1 MKKIGII
8 GGLGPESTKMY
19 YDQIIEQ
26 YRIRANGQYPQI
38 IIYSVNMEELKMYQE
53 QKNMDSL
60 EMMLSAKVD
69 ALADAGADFAVMASN
84 TPHIVYDKVSRH
96 AKIPMISI
104 VEEAAN
110 HCRGVSTNKKVGL
123 LGTGYTMRAN
133 FYPETFKRYGL
144 DIFIPDSDDQD
155 YIHKKIFSELALGI
169 VKSETKERFIK
180 KVVGAMV
187 ENYGIDSLVLGCT
200 ELPLIFDQEYFGLHY
215 IDTVTVHVQAIINYC
230 FNAD

>member
-26 YRIRANGQYPQI
+26 YRVRANGQYPQI

-133 FYPETFKRYGL
+133 FYPETFTRYGL

-180 KVVGAMV
+180 IVGAMV
-187 ENYGIDSLVLGCT
+187 KNYGVDSLVLGCT

-215 IDTVTVHVQAIINYC
+215 IDTVAIHVQAIINYC
-230 FNAD
+230 FNIN